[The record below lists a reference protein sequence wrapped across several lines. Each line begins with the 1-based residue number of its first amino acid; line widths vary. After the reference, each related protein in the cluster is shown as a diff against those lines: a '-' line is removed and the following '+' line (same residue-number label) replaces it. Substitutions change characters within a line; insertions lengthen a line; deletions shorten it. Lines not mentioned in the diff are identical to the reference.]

1 MSDYRDSTRL
11 ILHAALR
18 HVPDGVERASAV
30 FAVDMLIN
38 EIVDLEA
45 ENADLKCRVARAK
58 AALAEIRE
66 DLEAQM
72 EFWKP
77 DGGEA

>member
-1 MSDYRDSTRL
+1 MNDYRDSTRL

-18 HVPDGVERASAV
+18 HVPDGIERASAV
-30 FAVDMLIN
+30 FAVDVLFN
-38 EIVDLEA
+38 EVAALRE
-45 ENADLKCRVARAK
+45 ENADLRSRVARAK

-72 EFWKP
+72 DLWKP
-77 DGGEA
+77 DGDKA

>member
-1 MSDYRDSTRL
+1 MNDYRDSTRL

-18 HVPDGVERASAV
+18 HVPDGIERASAV
-30 FAVDMLIN
+30 FAVDVLFN
-38 EIVDLEA
+38 EVAALRE
-45 ENADLKCRVARAK
+45 ENADLRSRVARAK

-72 EFWKP
+72 DLWKP
-77 DGGEA
+77 DGDKT

>member
-30 FAVDMLIN
+30 FAVDVLIN
-38 EIVDLEA
+38 EIATLKE
-45 ENADLKCRVARAK
+45 ENADLRSRVARAK

-77 DGGEA
+77 DGGKA

>member
-1 MSDYRDSTRL
+1 MNDYRDSTRL

-18 HVPDGVERASAV
+18 HVPDGIERASAV
-30 FAVDMLIN
+30 FAVDVLIN
-38 EIVDLEA
+38 EIVALEA
-45 ENADLKCRVARAK
+45 ENADLKCRVARAQ
-58 AALAEIRE
+58 ASLTEIRT

-77 DGGEA
+77 NGDKA

>member
-1 MSDYRDSTRL
+1 MNDYRDSTRL

-30 FAVDMLIN
+30 FAVDVLFN
-38 EIVDLEA
+38 EVAALRE
-45 ENADLKCRVARAK
+45 ENADLRSRVARAK

-72 EFWKP
+72 DLWKP
-77 DGGEA
+77 DGDKA

>member
-1 MSDYRDSTRL
+1 MNDYRDSTRL

-18 HVPDGVERASAV
+18 HVPDGIERASAV
-30 FAVDMLIN
+30 FAVDVLFN
-38 EIVDLEA
+38 EVAALRE
-45 ENADLKCRVARAK
+45 ENADLKCRVARAQ
-58 AALAEIRE
+58 ASLTEIRT

-77 DGGEA
+77 DGDKT